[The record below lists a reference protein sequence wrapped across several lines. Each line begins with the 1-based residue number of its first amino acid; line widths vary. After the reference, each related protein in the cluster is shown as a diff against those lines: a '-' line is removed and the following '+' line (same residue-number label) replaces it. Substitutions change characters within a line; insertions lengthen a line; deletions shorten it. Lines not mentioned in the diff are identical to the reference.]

1 MPKKIKLNGPVIGD
15 GSTWLYDLFNMP
27 YISASRVSKE
37 LDEARGDDVEL
48 YVNSPGG
55 SVFAGSEVYTI
66 LKEYAGKVT
75 AKVTGVAASA
85 ASFFLMA
92 ADVIKMSPTS
102 QLMIHNAATGTEGD
116 KNAHSSNTNML
127 SGTDVAITNAY
138 RLKTGRST
146 DELLDL
152 MNKTTW
158 MNAQQA
164 VEMGFADGILFD
176 DENALMAV
184 SNSIQTGEIPP
195 DVEAR
200 LRDILIAAMFKG
212 GTSDKNADII
222 GNKSPLEG
230 LDLSS
235 ILPHDLTKAVQVLNS
250 LDEQEQTNEPQTK
263 EELKN
268 MNIVQLQNDH
278 PDLYQEILNLGV
290 TRERNRITQLNELA
304 GAPGAGKI
312 VAKAI
317 ADGLTAGQAAMEIV
331 KASQERIAN
340 EGQKRMND
348 AQNSG
353 VNSIPTDEAPADKP
367 NQQAVYD
374 AEADAL
380 ANEIKALRGGK

>member
-1 MPKKIKLNGPVIGD
+1 MSKKIKLNGPVIGD
-15 GSTWLYDLFNMP
+15 GSTWLYDWFNIP
-27 YISASRVSKE
+27 YISASKVSKE

-55 SVFAGSEVYTI
+55 SVPAGSEVYTI
-66 LKEYAGKVT
+66 LKEYAGNVL
-75 AKVTGVAASA
+75 AKVTGLAASA

-92 ADVIKMSPTS
+92 ANEVRMSPTA
-102 QLMIHNAATGTEGD
+102 QIMIHNASTWTEGD
-116 KNAHSSNTNML
+116 KNAHSSNTEML
-127 SGTDVAITNAY
+127 RGTDVAITNAY

-146 DELLDL
+146 EELLAL

-176 DENALMAV
+176 DENSLMAV
-184 SNSIQTGEIPP
+184 SNSMQTGEIPP
-195 DVEAR
+195 DVEAK
-200 LRDILIAAMFKG
+200 LRDIVIAAMLKG
-212 GTSDKNADII
+212 GTDNKNQTSF
-222 GNKSPLEG
+222 GNKSPFDG

-235 ILPHDLTKAVQVLNS
+235 ILPKDLTQAAQVLNS
-250 LDEQEQTNEPQTK
+250 LDEQQQTNEPQTK

-278 PDLYQEILNLGV
+278 PDLYEEILNLGV
-290 TRERNRITQLNELA
+290 KRERNRITQLNELA
-304 GAPGAGKI
+304 GAPGAGEI

-331 KASQERIAN
+331 KASQERIVNA
-340 EGQKRMND
+340 GQKRMND

-353 VNSIPTDEAPADKP
+353 VNSIPADEAPADKP